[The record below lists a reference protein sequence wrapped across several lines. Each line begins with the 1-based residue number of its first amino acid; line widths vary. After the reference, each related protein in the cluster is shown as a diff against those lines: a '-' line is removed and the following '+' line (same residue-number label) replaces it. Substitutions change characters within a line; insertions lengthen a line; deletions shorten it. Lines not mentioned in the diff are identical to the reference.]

1 MLQLASNKKSNLVP
15 SPKVCIM
22 KKLLLLSFIAVQ
34 MAAFAQQPP
43 FELSNKKETTTY
55 TEAIRFYEGLAK
67 TFPQQAKLFTYGSTD
82 FGKPLHLLVLS
93 KKGVFDPQTLRKNN
107 KRIFLINN
115 GIHPGEPEGIDAS
128 MMLARDLLK
137 GNKLPEDVVICIIP
151 VYNIDGSHNRSGT
164 SRANQNGPV
173 AYGFRGNGKNYDL
186 NRDFIK
192 TDSKNSQAFQQIF
205 NTWQPEIFVDT
216 HTSNGA
222 DYQYT
227 MTLIPTQ
234 KDKLNPIL
242 SAYLTK
248 TMVPDLY
255 SQMKGKGYE
264 LIPYVNSINETPDAG
279 ITGYIESPRYS
290 TGYAALHNAIG
301 FMPETHMLKS
311 FDKRVES
318 TYKLLQ
324 TYIDIIVRDA
334 KVIGENKRKADA
346 FTVAQKEFPLDW
358 KLNRSVYDS
367 IDFKGYVGKKKPSEV
382 SGVDRLYYDRNDP
395 YTKKIKYWDQFEPS
409 LTVSKPIAYVIPKA
423 WDRVIALLKL
433 NNVKMQQLTA
443 DTKLNLEMYYIGDMK
458 TGTRPYEGHYQ
469 HSAVV
474 LNPTQQDVQFY
485 AGDYVVYVNQP
496 TNRYIVETL
505 EPQAIDSFFN
515 WNFFDSVLGQ
525 KEGYSSYVFE
535 DTAAELLKKDP
546 ALKQKLE
553 AEKAKN
559 PELAKS
565 GRMQLDFV
573 YKNSD
578 YYEKTYMRYPIGRL
592 KQDLKLNLK

>member
-1 MLQLASNKKSNLVP
+1 MKRLAFFF
-15 SPKVCIM
+15 
-22 KKLLLLSFIAVQ
+22 LLFISLNS
-34 MAAFAQQPP
+34 FAQQTP
-43 FELSNKKETTTY
+43 FERSLQKETTTY
-55 TEAIRFYEGLAK
+55 NEAISFYEGLAK
-67 TFPQQAKLFTYGSTD
+67 TYPQQAKLLTYGSTD

-93 KKGVFDPQTLRKNN
+93 KGKVFDPIALRKSD

-137 GNKLPEDVVICIIP
+137 GNKLPENVVICIIP

-173 AYGFRGNGKNYDL
+173 AYGFRGNSKNYDL

-242 SAYLTK
+242 SSYLTK

-255 SQMKGKGYE
+255 SHMKGKGYE
-264 LIPYVNSINETPDAG
+264 LIPYVNSMAETPDAG

-290 TGYAALHNAIG
+290 TGYAALHNSIG
-301 FMPETHMLKS
+301 FMPETHMLKT

-334 KVIGENKRKADA
+334 KAIGENKRKADA
-346 FTVAQKEFPLDW
+346 YTAQQKDFPLDW

-367 IDFKGYVGKKKPSEV
+367 IEFKGYVGKKKPSEI
-382 SGVDRLYYDRNDP
+382 SGTDRLYYDRSEP
-395 YTKKIKYWDQFEPS
+395 FTKKIKYWDQFEPS
-409 LTVSKPIAYVIPKA
+409 LTVTKPIAYVIPKA
-423 WDRVIALLKL
+423 WDKVIALLKL

-443 DTKLNLEMYYIGDMK
+443 DAKLNLEMYYIGDMK

-469 HSAVV
+469 HSAVT
-474 LNPTQQDVQFY
+474 LNPVMQDVQFY

-496 TNRYIVETL
+496 NNRYIVETL

-515 WNFFDSVLGQ
+515 WNFFDSILGQ

-546 ALKQKLE
+546 ELKQKLE
-553 AEKAKN
+553 TEKQKN

-565 GRMQLDFV
+565 GRAQLDFV

-578 YYEKTYMRYPIGRL
+578 YYEKTYNRYPIGRL
-592 KQDLKLNLK
+592 KQDLKLTLK

>member
-1 MLQLASNKKSNLVP
+1 
-15 SPKVCIM
+15 M
-22 KKLLLLSFIAVQ
+22 KKLLLLSL
-34 MAAFAQQPP
+34 MAISMASFAQQTP
-43 FELSNKKETTTY
+43 FERSNKKETTTY
-55 TEAIRFYEGLAK
+55 AEAIAFYEGLAK
-67 TFPQQAKLFTYGSTD
+67 AFPQQAKLFTYGSTD

-93 KKGVFDPQTLRKNN
+93 KKGIFDPSTLRKSN
-107 KRIFLINN
+107 KRIFLVNN

-173 AYGFRGNGKNYDL
+173 AYGFRGNSKNYDL

-242 SAYLTK
+242 SSYLTK

-290 TGYAALHNAIG
+290 TGYAALHNTIG
-301 FMPETHMLKS
+301 FMPETHMLKT

-334 KVIGENKRKADA
+334 KVIGENKRKADE
-346 FTVAQKEFPLDW
+346 FTTQQTVFPLDW

-382 SGVDRLYYDRNDP
+382 SGTDRLYYDRNDP

-409 LTVSKPIAYVIPKA
+409 LTVTKPIAYVIPKA
-423 WDRVIALLKL
+423 WDRVIELLKL

-443 DTKLNLEMYYIGDMK
+443 DTKLDLEMYYIGDMK

-474 LNPTQQDVQFY
+474 LNPMMQKVQFY

-496 TNRYIVETL
+496 NNRYIVETL

-515 WNFFDSVLGQ
+515 WNFFDSILGQ

-546 ALKQKLE
+546 ELKQKLE
-553 AEKAKN
+553 AEKLKN

-592 KQDLKLNLK
+592 KQDIKLNLK

>member
-1 MLQLASNKKSNLVP
+1 
-15 SPKVCIM
+15 M
-22 KKLLLLSFIAVQ
+22 KKLYFLLLF
-34 MAAFAQQPP
+34 MASISAFAQQTP

-55 TEAIRFYEGLAK
+55 EQAIAFYKLLAK
-67 TFPQQAKLFTYGSTD
+67 KYPEQTKLLTYGQTD

-93 KKGVFDPQTLRKNN
+93 KNKIFDPVALRKSDT
-107 KRIFLINN
+107 RIFLINN

-128 MMLARDLLK
+128 MLFARDLLQH
-137 GNKLPEDVVICIIP
+137 NKLPENTVICIIP

-192 TDSKNSQAFQQIF
+192 TDSKNSYAFQQIF
-205 NTWQPEIFVDT
+205 NSWQPEIFVDT

-234 KDKLNPIL
+234 KDKLNPVL

-248 TMVPDLY
+248 TLLPDLY
-255 SQMKGKGYE
+255 SHMKAKGFE

-290 TGYAALHNAIG
+290 TGYAALHNTIG

-318 TYKLLQ
+318 TQKLLH
-324 TYIDIIVRDA
+324 TYIEIITRDA
-334 KVIGENKRKADA
+334 KLIGEQKRKADEL
-346 FTVAQKEFPLDW
+346 TIAQQDFPLDW

-367 IDFKGYVGKKKPSEV
+367 IEFKGYEAKYKPSEV
-382 SGVDRLYYDRNDP
+382 SGSERLYYDRNSP
-395 YTKKIKYWDQFEPS
+395 YTKKIKYWDKFEPS
-409 LTVSKPIAYVIPKA
+409 LTVTKPIAYLIPKA
-423 WDRVIALLKL
+423 WDKVIALLKL

-443 DTKLNLEMYYIGDMK
+443 DVKLDLEMYYIADLK
-458 TGTRPYEGHYQ
+458 TGTRPYEGHYL
-469 HSAVV
+469 HSAVK
-474 LNPTQQDVQFY
+474 LNPINQSVQFY
-485 AGDYVVYVNQP
+485 EGDYIVYTNQP
-496 TNRYIVETL
+496 QNRYIVETL

-515 WNFFDSVLGQ
+515 WNFFDSILGQ

-535 DTAAELLKKDP
+535 DTAASLLKNDP
-546 ALKQKLE
+546 ALKKKFDE
-553 AEKAKN
+553 EKAKN
-559 PELAKS
+559 TDEFKS
-565 GRMQLDFV
+565 GRAQLDFV
-573 YKNSD
+573 YKNSA
-578 YYEKTYMRYPIGRL
+578 YFEKTYNRYPIGRL
-592 KQDLKLNLK
+592 QKEIKLSLK